1 MLKSK
6 SLSITVLMAFFLC
19 IFMGLGIQPGWAA
32 TNPSDI
38 SGHWASTSINNL
50 NSQGII
56 AGYEDGTFK
65 PDNSITR
72 AEFIVMINRAFN
84 YNTPDSMYY
93 SDVQTS
99 DWFYLD
105 IAKAKG
111 AGYIS
116 GYPDGTM
123 QPNNKITRQEG
134 AVILAQVLDLDLKTY
149 GTASPIFSDLAEI
162 PYWAWA
168 SISALGQDGYMN
180 GYPDGTFRP
189 VNNITRA
196 EAATIIDQGR
206 NRVPVTSVRLN
217 QTSLILGL
225 DTTETLIAEVSPGNA
240 TNAMTT
246 WLSSDPLIAL
256 VDNTGQVTGLSEGK
270 ATITVT
276 TADGNRQAFCEVT
289 VADKVRVTGVTLD
302 KSTLSLEDGD
312 IYTLQATVIPDYA
325 ANPKIT
331 WSSNKTS
338 VATVSSSGVVTARD
352 LGAATITAKTED
364 GAFTAACEVT
374 VNKKRGNNLSLNE
387 EKITIDEGESQDVR
401 VFLPAGYYGQDI
413 EYIDYSSNDSS
424 DVIADISYEDDYDD
438 EDEYI
443 TFTIEAEDDVEGE
456 ATIYIKMIIDGEW
469 YNLTMYVDVND

>member
-1 MLKSK
+1 M
-6 SLSITVLMAFFLC
+6 
-19 IFMGLGIQPGWAA
+19 
-32 TNPSDI
+32 
-38 SGHWASTSINNL
+38 
-50 NSQGII
+50 
-56 AGYEDGTFK
+56 
-65 PDNSITR
+65 
-72 AEFIVMINRAFN
+72 
-84 YNTPDSMYY
+84 
-93 SDVQTS
+93 
-99 DWFYLD
+99 
-105 IAKAKG
+105 
-111 AGYIS
+111 
-116 GYPDGTM
+116 
-123 QPNNKITRQEG
+123 
-134 AVILAQVLDLDLKTY
+134 
-149 GTASPIFSDLAEI
+149 
-162 PYWAWA
+162 
-168 SISALGQDGYMN
+168 
-180 GYPDGTFRP
+180 
-189 VNNITRA
+189 
-196 EAATIIDQGR
+196 
-206 NRVPVTSVRLN
+206 
-217 QTSLILGL
+217 

-246 WLSSDPLIAL
+246 WSSSAPLVAS
-256 VDNTGQVTGLSEGK
+256 VDNAGQVTGLSEGK

-302 KSTLSLEDGD
+302 KTTLSLEDGD

-352 LGAATITAKTED
+352 LGTATITAKTED